1 MMKKTNEKKS
11 LSQHIG
17 SVLNSYGKLI
27 AMSGR
32 F

>member
-1 MMKKTNEKKS
+1 MKKTTEKKS
-11 LSQHIG
+11 LSQRIG
-17 SVLNSYGKLI
+17 NALNSYGKLI